1 VKKPITAVVAVL
13 ALSVVGLAVVLAGS
27 AQAVVSA
34 HASAIDAPLGRTERV
49 SRRAH
54 RRPFF
59 THVLLA
65 ARRHS
70 PGVRPFLAPT
80 AGTRGGLHR
89 ASVSQLPGRLVGGA
103 STRLQTSAA
112 NTGTVLERLSAFAA
126 TSFGTD
132 SAPVAPPDTQ
142 VAAGPVYI
150 GEAINTALVVWSRHG
165 GLVGAADLNA
175 FFSVPTGYG
184 FSDPRIIYDTLSGRW
199 FLSGL
204 AADAAFDSNAYLAV
218 SDSTDPTARWS
229 IYELASY
236 AGVVTDQPKIGVNS
250 DKVVMSWNDFTTSGT
265 VFGGAETWVLQ
276 KSDLL
281 IGAGVQHV
289 SFSPD
294 ASRFDIV
301 PVTSLTATATEYLVY
316 NNTCSGA
323 AGFGVGSCTT
333 GSSTLGVVAITGT
346 PAGGDVAWSES
357 DPSVV
362 QTSNP
367 PGAAQPS
374 GPSIDTNDDRLLSA
388 VWQNGTL
395 WTTAN
400 DACLAGGVAQSCLR
414 LVEVTTGATPSV
426 LFDGDIGLAGADL
439 YFPAVTLDGSG
450 DPYVV
455 ATLSSSS
462 IFPSVIVYGESATS
476 SGLVGA
482 NVWNGAGP
490 YACSF
495 CGAGNNR
502 WGDYSGAAI
511 DPTNP
516 SDVWVAGEYGTAL
529 GGDNWGTAIGE
540 LTFSGPTVTAVSPH
554 GGSAS
559 GGTHVTINGTN
570 FTPAAAVRFGTVAAA
585 HVTVQSATQLVATA
599 PAHSSGSVHV
609 TVTTADG
616 TSVTSNADTFT
627 YTKTAPPPPP
637 PPPPPRSGYWMLGA
651 DGHVYAFGNAINYG
665 SAATFAVAIAA
676 RRDGTGYWIV
686 DTEGTVNSFGAA
698 TYHGGRPPLQPGEQV
713 STISP
718 TPSGNGYWLF
728 TNRGRAFPYGD
739 AHSYGDMTGV
749 ALNGPVIASAGTPTG
764 HGYYMVGSDGGVFSF
779 GDARF
784 HGSTGGTRLNR
795 PVVGISP
802 TPDNRGYWLVATDGG
817 VFAFDAPF
825 RGSMGS
831 VKLNRP
837 VNGLVAYGNGYLM
850 VASDGGIFDFSNK
863 PFGGSL
869 ANNPPAAP
877 IIGLTAFTMG

>member
-1 VKKPITAVVAVL
+1 MAVL
-13 ALSVVGLAVVLAGS
+13 LVVMGSGSVP
-27 AQAVVSA
+27 A
-34 HASAIDAPLGRTERV
+34 HASAVGAPNGRAGTLYRQSHRGLALARSV
-49 SRRAH
+49 TRR
-54 RRPFF
+54 RSP
-59 THVLLA
+59 LL
-65 ARRHS
+65 
-70 PGVRPFLAPT
+70 RPFLAPT
-80 AGTRGGLHR
+80 SGTGTAGRQANVALLPSR
-89 ASVSQLPGRLVGGA
+89 IADRVASRSQTFA
-103 STRLQTSAA
+103 STS
-112 NTGTVLERLSAFAA
+112 GTVLEGLSGFAA

-132 SAPVAPPDTQ
+132 SEPVAPPDTQ

-150 GEAINTALVVWSRHG
+150 GEAINTALVVWSRRG
-165 GLVGAADLNA
+165 GLVGAGDLNA
-175 FFSVPTGYG
+175 LFSVPAGYG

-199 FLSGL
+199 FVSGF
-204 AADAAFDSNAYLAV
+204 ASDAAFDSNTYLAV
-218 SDSTDPTARWS
+218 SDTTDPTAGWS
-229 IYELASY
+229 TYGIASY
-236 AGVVTDQPKIGVNS
+236 AGVVTDQPKIGVSS

-289 SFSPD
+289 SFAPD

-301 PVTSLTATATEYLVY
+301 PATSLTATSTEYLVY
-316 NNTCSGA
+316 NNSCSGA

-346 PAGGDVAWSES
+346 PAAGDVAGSES

-367 PGAAQPS
+367 PAAAQPS

-388 VWQNGTL
+388 VWRNGTL
-395 WTTAN
+395 WTSAN
-400 DACLAGGVAQSCLR
+400 DACLAGAAAQSCLR

-426 LFDGDIGLAGADL
+426 LFDDDIGFVGADL

-462 IFPSVIVYGESATS
+462 IFPSVIVYGESPTSGGFATVR
-476 SGLVGA
+476 L
-482 NVWNGAGP
+482 WNGAGS

-511 DPTNP
+511 DPSNP
-516 SDVWVAGEYGTAL
+516 ADVWVAGEYGTAP

-540 LTFSGPTVTAVSPH
+540 LTFSGPTVTDVSPH
-554 GGSAS
+554 GASAS

-570 FTPAAAVRFGTVAAA
+570 FPPAAAVHFGTVAAA
-585 HVTVQSATQLVATA
+585 HVTIQSVTQLVATA
-599 PAHSSGSVHV
+599 PAHSPGSVHV

-627 YTKTAPPPPP
+627 YTTTAPPPP

-665 SAATFAVAIAA
+665 SVPTFAVAIAA
-676 RRDGTGYWIV
+676 RRDGTGYWTV
-686 DTEGTVNSFGAA
+686 DTEGAVNNFGAS
-698 TYHGGRPPLQPGEQV
+698 TYRGGRPPLQPGEQV
-713 STISP
+713 STISA

-749 ALNGPVIASAGTPTG
+749 ALNGPIIASAATPTG

-784 HGSTGGTRLNR
+784 HGSTGGLRLNR

-831 VKLNRP
+831 VQLNRP

-869 ANNPPAAP
+869 ANNPPATP
-877 IIGLTAFTMG
+877 IIGLTAFTTN